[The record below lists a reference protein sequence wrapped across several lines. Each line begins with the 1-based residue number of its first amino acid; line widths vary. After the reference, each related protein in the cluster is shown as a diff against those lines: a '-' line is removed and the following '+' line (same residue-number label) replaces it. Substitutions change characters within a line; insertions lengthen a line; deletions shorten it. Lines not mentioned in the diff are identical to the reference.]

1 MDAISNLGAEGRISC
16 FFFARMKLYP
26 ATFSILG
33 FFWTLVRRTLVM
45 VSLVARL

>member
-1 MDAISNLGAEGRISC
+1 VDAISNVGAEGRISC

-33 FFWTLVRRTLVM
+33 FFWTLVM